1 MSGSLSLLLSST
13 SSLNWGRGY
22 LPQRRLT
29 SPLHPTSFRLPS
41 LRATAGQFPQGF
53 PSRRAARF
61 PLSAASD
68 GGIQAEESS
77 SAASDEVA
85 EARGRS
91 TLPER
96 FRNLNKET
104 PDRPLR
110 WPWLVALGFLAYAWR
125 AVLWELSNW
134 RNAAAAVVGS
144 AGYLSKLL
152 FGLLYRLIGPPITA
166 ILWCVDFALN
176 LTRTAYS
183 SVVAAAPVAELL
195 WIIALTSAVMA
206 AAEAA
211 SPGSVNGQRHLL
223 TAAGVL
229 GYAAVGGTI
238 TGLLFWPLLVGAFCF
253 SRFVQK
259 KDAVE
264 AALPPAAL
272 LVAVGAPWL
281 RAVAMAAFLGLA
293 VLQNSRSP
301 AEEVAAGGDSERAAA
316 PVPLR
321 LAGLAVGIHLAAR
334 WLRYRHLT
342 WMIV

>member
-1 MSGSLSLLLSST
+1 M
-13 SSLNWGRGY
+13 
-22 LPQRRLT
+22 
-29 SPLHPTSFRLPS
+29 
-41 LRATAGQFPQGF
+41 
-53 PSRRAARF
+53 
-61 PLSAASD
+61 
-68 GGIQAEESS
+68 
-77 SAASDEVA
+77 
-85 EARGRS
+85 
-91 TLPER
+91 
-96 FRNLNKET
+96 
-104 PDRPLR
+104 
-110 WPWLVALGFLAYAWR
+110 
-125 AVLWELSNW
+125 LWELSNW
-134 RNAAAAVVGS
+134 RSAAAAILGS
-144 AGYLSKLL
+144 AGYLAKLL

-176 LTRTAYS
+176 VTRTAYS
-183 SVVAAAPVAELL
+183 SVVAATPVAELL

-211 SPGSVNGQRHLL
+211 SPGSINGQRHLL

-238 TGLLFWPLLVGAFCF
+238 TGLLFWPLLIGAFCF

-259 KDAVE
+259 KDAVV

-281 RAVAMAAFLGLA
+281 RAVALAGFLGLA

-301 AEEVAAGGDSERAAA
+301 AEAELPEGGGGGRAAP
-316 PVPLR
+316 PVPLQ
-321 LAGLAVGIHLAAR
+321 LAAVAIGVHLAAR

>member
-13 SSLNWGRGY
+13 SSLNWGVGTFLRDA
-22 LPQRRLT
+22 
-29 SPLHPTSFRLPS
+29 SLPS
-41 LRATAGQFPQGF
+41 SSDLFPT
-53 PSRRAARF
+53 
-61 PLSAASD
+61 PLSEGYDRPVPAGVSISQ
-68 GGIQAEESS
+68 GGAVPSECRQRWRDTGGGSS

-91 TLPER
+91 TLPKR
-96 FRNLNKET
+96 FRNLNKEA

-166 ILWCVDFALN
+166 ILWC
-176 LTRTAYS
+176 RS
-183 SVVAAAPVAELL
+183 SCGPVAELL

-211 SPGSVNGQRHLL
+211 SPGSVNGQRNLL

-238 TGLLFWPLLVGAFCF
+238 TGLLFWPLL
-253 SRFVQK
+253 K

-272 LVAVGAPWL
+272 LAAVGSPWL
-281 RAVAMAAFLGLA
+281 RAVAMAAFLGVA